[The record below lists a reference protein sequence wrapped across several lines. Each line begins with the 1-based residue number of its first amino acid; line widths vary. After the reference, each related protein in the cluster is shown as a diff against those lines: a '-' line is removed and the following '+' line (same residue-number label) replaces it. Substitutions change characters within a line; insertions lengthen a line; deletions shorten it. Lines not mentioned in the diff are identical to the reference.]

1 MRIFLEDTPI
11 LALKISKKGVGMYLG
26 PPCYGYAINCHLVCL
41 AIPGTCLLCMKKQK
55 LFVTAKSEIHICSNK
70 HETCLVKRLF
80 LKTFVFF
87 PFAKTSGYH
96 LKVFVSN

>member
-55 LFVTAKSEIHICSNK
+55 LFVLIICNRKKWNSY
-70 HETCLVKRLF
+70 LF
-80 LKTFVFF
+80 K
-87 PFAKTSGYH
+87 
-96 LKVFVSN
+96 